1 MQKKWLGICQSVW
14 YNATVQLVKKYNYAE
29 LKRKEGD
36 TRLYLT
42 PDGEALPSVTSILS
56 KTKDKSFL
64 KKWRAKVGEE
74 EAEKIIR
81 DSAKIGTALH
91 LYIERFV
98 NGDKYKDLTKVGVQ
112 AEKMAQKIIDE
123 AFEDITEIW
132 GSEVHLYNPGKYAGT
147 TDMVGVYKNKPT
159 IIDFKQTNRP
169 KKREWVQDYLMQL
182 AAYAAA
188 HNAIFNTEIE
198 QGVVLMCSR
207 DLTFQRFELTGEN
220 FVRATNAF
228 MKKLDAYNA
237 SII

>member
-1 MQKKWLGICQSVW
+1 MQIIE
-14 YNATVQLVKKYNYAE
+14 KYNYAE

-36 TRLYLT
+36 GRLYLT
-42 PDGEALPSVTSILS
+42 PDGEALPSVTTILS

-74 EAEKIIR
+74 KAEQIIR
-81 DSAKIGTALH
+81 DSAQIGTALH

-98 NGDKYKDLTKVGVQ
+98 NGDKYKDLTEVGVQ
-112 AEKMAQKIIDE
+112 AEKMAQRIIDE
-123 AFEDITEIW
+123 AFGDITEIW
-132 GSEVHLYNPGKYAGT
+132 GSEVHLYYPGRYAGT
-147 TDMVGVYKNKPT
+147 TDMIGVYKGRPT

-182 AAYAAA
+182 SAYAVA
-188 HNAIFNTEIE
+188 HNKLFNTEID

-207 DLTFQRFELTGEN
+207 DLTFQRFELLGEN
-220 FVRATNAF
+220 FTRATDAF
-228 MKKLDAYNA
+228 MKKLDLYNE

>member
-1 MQKKWLGICQSVW
+1 MQKKWLGLCRSVW
-14 YNATVQLVKKYNYAE
+14 YNAAVQLIQKYNYAE

-36 TRLYLT
+36 ARLYLT
-42 PDGEALPSVTSILS
+42 PDGEALPSVTTILS

-98 NGDKYKDLTKVGVQ
+98 NGDKYKDLTEVGVQ

-123 AFEDITEIW
+123 AFKDITEIW
-132 GSEVHLYNPGKYAGT
+132 GTEVHLYNPGKYAGT
-147 TDMVGVYKNKPT
+147 TDMVGVYKGRPT

-188 HNAIFNTEIE
+188 HNAMFDTEIE

-207 DLTFQRFELTGEN
+207 DLTFQRFELEGEK

>member
-1 MQKKWLGICQSVW
+1 MQKKWLGLCRSVW
-14 YNATVQLVKKYNYAE
+14 YNAAVQLIQKYNYAE

-36 TRLYLT
+36 ARLYLT
-42 PDGEALPSVTSILS
+42 PDGEALPSVTTILS

-98 NGDKYKDLTKVGVQ
+98 NGDKYKDLTEVGVQ

-123 AFEDITEIW
+123 AFKDITEIW

-147 TDMVGVYKNKPT
+147 TDMVGMYKGRPT

-188 HNAIFNTEIE
+188 HNAMFDTEIE

-207 DLTFQRFELTGEN
+207 DLTFQRFELEGEK